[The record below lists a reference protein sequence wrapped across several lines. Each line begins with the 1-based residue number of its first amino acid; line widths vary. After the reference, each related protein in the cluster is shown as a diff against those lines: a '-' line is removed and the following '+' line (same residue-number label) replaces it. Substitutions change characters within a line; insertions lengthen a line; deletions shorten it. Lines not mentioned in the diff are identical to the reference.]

1 MRLLCRARPTQNAPR
16 KHYEVALHVGVVPI
30 AGCPCLPERVEPNKR
45 VCTCCFGIARA
56 CSEHKV
62 CVQQGL
68 CSAGAKA
75 QCRKHVPHQG
85 AHMLLPSLRRRCIAV
100 AQ

>member
-1 MRLLCRARPTQNAPR
+1 MQFLHKASNGKALQGEGCQLRLSWRARPTQNAPR

-45 VCTCCFGIARA
+45 VCTCCFGIARG
-56 CSEHKV
+56 CSVHKV

-68 CSAGAKA
+68 RPAGA
-75 QCRKHVPHQG
+75 
-85 AHMLLPSLRRRCIAV
+85 
-100 AQ
+100 